1 MQSTASKVV
10 LLAVLVVAAVGLFV
24 VLSGDDDDSGSDAT
38 TETTAQQG
46 TNATTETA
54 PPAAPS
60 APTASIAVKGREP
73 VGGVQD
79 VEVTKGDVVTL
90 QVSSDAAGEVHVHG
104 YEIEKEV
111 EAGGTVQVKFTAD
124 IDGKFEIEQHFESG
138 DPHEAEIAE
147 LTVQPG

>member
-1 MQSTASKVV
+1 MQSTTSKVV

-24 VLSGDDDDSGSDAT
+24 VLSGDDDDSGSDT
-38 TETTAQQG
+38 TAESTAQQG
-46 TNATTETA
+46 TATTGTA
-54 PPAAPS
+54 PAAPT

-138 DPHEAEIAE
+138 DPHDAEIAE